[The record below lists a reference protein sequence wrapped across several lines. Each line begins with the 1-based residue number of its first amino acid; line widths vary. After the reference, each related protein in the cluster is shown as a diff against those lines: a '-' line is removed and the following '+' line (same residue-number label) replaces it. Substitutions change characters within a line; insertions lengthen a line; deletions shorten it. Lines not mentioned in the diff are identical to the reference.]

1 MAAVDRGAPRS
12 IASLEGIVR
21 MVGAICW
28 NNDRVE
34 QTVVLF
40 IPSIMSSH
48 LASFSCRPKAE
59 DMRFTDCRSE
69 STWFVS
75 PPIVPSSKYQM
86 LTSEDMVVTSDWM
99 AKLNK
104 AGPKG
109 SPCCTP
115 VAESRV

>member
-1 MAAVDRGAPRS
+1 
-12 IASLEGIVR
+12 
-21 MVGAICW
+21 
-28 NNDRVE
+28 
-34 QTVVLF
+34 
-40 IPSIMSSH
+40 MSSH
-48 LASFSCRPKAE
+48 FASFKCKPKAE

-69 STWFVS
+69 STWLVS
-75 PPIVPSSKYQM
+75 PPIVQSSKYQM
-86 LTSEDMVVTSDWM
+86 LNSEERVVANDWM